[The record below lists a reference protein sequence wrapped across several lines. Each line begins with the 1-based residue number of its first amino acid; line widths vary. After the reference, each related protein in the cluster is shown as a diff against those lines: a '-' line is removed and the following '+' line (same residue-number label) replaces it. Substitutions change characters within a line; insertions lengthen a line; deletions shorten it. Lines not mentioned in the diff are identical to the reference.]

1 MTKRRSEQGTIGGFE
16 EESRGFLGHSILERF
31 QIFIPKRSNFEV
43 NDRSEQG
50 TTSRF
55 FDEKS
60 RGFLSH
66 YFEFDHRQEARNL
79 EVFLPK
85 SILLE
90 VEEDPLEWFWA
101 I

>member
-1 MTKRRSEQGTIGGFE
+1 MRRNLEVFSVIQ
-16 EESRGFLGHSILERF
+16 SWRGFKFSSRRGPIS
-31 QIFIPKRSNFEV
+31 KS
-43 NDRSEQG
+43 
-50 TTSRF
+50 TTGPSKGRPAVF